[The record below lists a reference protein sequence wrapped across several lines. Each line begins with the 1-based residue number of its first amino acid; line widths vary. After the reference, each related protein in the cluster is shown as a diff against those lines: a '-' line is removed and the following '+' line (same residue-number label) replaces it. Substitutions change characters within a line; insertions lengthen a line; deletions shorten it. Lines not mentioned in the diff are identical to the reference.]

1 MGITIEKDVLVEIAQ
16 KYLQK
21 KELNDAAILITSFK
35 LSDKFD
41 IEKLVIGLI
50 NDNYY
55 GPAKKLLSVGGDKEI
70 KVKVITTL
78 STRQHNKTAFKLVKD
93 FDLK

>member
-16 KYLQK
+16 KYLLK

-41 IEKLVIGLI
+41 IEKLVIALI
-50 NDNYY
+50 NDN
-55 GPAKKLLSVGGDKEI
+55 
-70 KVKVITTL
+70 
-78 STRQHNKTAFKLVKD
+78 
-93 FDLK
+93 